1 MTHAVLEQMPG
12 LVILQPNYA
21 VSVIPGSIVHIPVTK
36 LPKPAVCG
44 DRILLLC
51 DDKLQLNH
59 APAAK
64 IK

>member
-1 MTHAVLEQMPG
+1 MLEQMPG
-12 LVILQPNYA
+12 LVIIQPNYA
-21 VSVIPGSIVHIPVTK
+21 VSVIPGSIVHIPVK
-36 LPKPAVCG
+36 PPKPAVCG
-44 DRILLLC
+44 GRILLLC